1 MNTSDGLPMAK
12 LRKIVGE
19 DRLEMIRIEKP
30 ELYGQLMDYID
41 GHRAITTRMCKQLL
55 EEYNLNFDVDHDVAF
70 HKQLR
75 AKAEEFGFIVVWPQA
90 AVEPISVQGLNTA
103 WNAGG
108 CCRFKVDNEGFGPS
122 DDVDDVGFLREM
134 VGQVAAAHPV
144 DTSRIYFSG
153 HSNGCT

>member
-1 MNTSDGLPMAK
+1 MAK

-75 AKAEEFGFIVVWPQA
+75 AKAEEFGSDGGDDDSYFRNSASVTKTGPLHEMNKTHNSDNLINHGAGKNANRMGGSLQPKKEGKKNNMFQF
-90 AVEPISVQGLNTA
+90 VE
-103 WNAGG
+103 WN
-108 CCRFKVDNEGFGPS
+108 F
-122 DDVDDVGFLREM
+122 
-134 VGQVAAAHPV
+134 
-144 DTSRIYFSG
+144 
-153 HSNGCT
+153 